1 MFAAVLFTARFSDS
15 QSMFRTLAAFAM
27 MCLVSS
33 AVYIVNDI
41 RDAAADRE
49 HPKKRSR
56 PVASGKVPPTAAM
69 AIAVVLLLSGSAI
82 ALWLGPALLGLVAV
96 YMLLQVA
103 YNLGLRST
111 PVADVFIIATGFV
124 LRAVVG
130 AAAIDVTVSGWLLL
144 CTGALA
150 LMLGFG
156 KRRAE
161 WVQRGDER
169 GRSRSSLEQ
178 YSRQTLDAFVTMAA
192 ASAALCYGVYALD
205 SPTASKFQGLPLTI
219 PFVFYGVCRYLYVC
233 FSKDDGAEPE
243 VLLFRDPHIV
253 FAIVMFLAAAIAAL
267 MGVQLPFLEPAR
279 A

>member
-1 MFAAVLFTARFSDS
+1 MFAAVLFTARFNDADS
-15 QSMFRTLAAFAM
+15 LLRTLVAFAM
-27 MCLVSS
+27 MCLASS

-41 RDAAADRE
+41 RDAKVDRE
-49 HPKKRSR
+49 HPKKKNR
-56 PVASGKVPPTAAM
+56 PIASGRVPVPAAA
-69 AIAVVLLLSGSAI
+69 AISALCFASGLGIAFWLGEASI
-82 ALWLGPALLGLVAV
+82 ALLAV
-96 YMLLQVA
+96 YFLLQVA

-111 PVADVFIIATGFV
+111 PVADVFVIATGFV

-130 AAAIDVTVSGWLLL
+130 AAAIGVTVSGWLLL

-169 GRSRSSLEQ
+169 GKSRASLEQ
-178 YSRQTLDAFVTMAA
+178 YSKQTLDALVTMSA
-192 ASAALCYGVYALD
+192 ASAALCYGVYSLD
-205 SPTASKFQGLPLTI
+205 SPTAAKFQGLPLTI

-243 VLLFRDPHIV
+243 ILLFKDPHIV
-253 FAIVMFLAAAIAAL
+253 FAILMFLAAAIAAL